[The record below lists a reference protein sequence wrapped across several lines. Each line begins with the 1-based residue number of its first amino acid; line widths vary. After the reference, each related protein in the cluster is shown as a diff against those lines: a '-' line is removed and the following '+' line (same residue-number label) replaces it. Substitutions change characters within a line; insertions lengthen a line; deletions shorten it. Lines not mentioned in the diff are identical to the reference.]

1 MINETTKTVAQMKRI
16 LSMILSVA
24 LFAGCEQEQPAVIT
38 LTPGEAVVPAEG
50 GTATLELQSNYAW
63 TVTCSG
69 FSVIP
74 ASGSGNATLTVTA
87 LRNPSDRPV
96 EAVLEARISDPSA
109 PNEAS
114 AQARILQPGLE
125 VRFSADTGQEEVSY
139 AGGTVTVEL
148 EANVSWTA
156 ETDPGVT
163 VEPESGTGSARL
175 TLTVPA
181 NRSEGEMQYT
191 LKLVPGVEGADPL
204 EIPVRQQAPRLT
216 VGEDTYRIRLMADG
230 RWWMVENLRYVP
242 DGMSVSSDP
251 LENGGIWYPNAG
263 TDAARTSEAEVQ
275 QYGLLYDFFAVAGI
289 ARDGLSAD
297 PGQTYEGLQGI
308 CPQGWH
314 IPTAAE
320 ADAFVAAY
328 YDETQK
334 AASLAALEADGFNPV
349 TGGFRKQVP
358 SNESGSYVA
367 AMPGYYM
374 CSTQFQYKN
383 EDGKVI
389 WMNRGLMKTDNGT
402 FARINVANASNLSG
416 ISVRC
421 IRNAE

>member
-1 MINETTKTVAQMKRI
+1 MKKI
-16 LSMILSVA
+16 LLAVLSAA
-24 LFAGCEQEQPAVIT
+24 LFAACEQKQPAVIT
-38 LTPGEAVVPAEG
+38 LTPEEIAIPAEG

-63 TVTCSG
+63 TVSCSG
-69 FSVIP
+69 FSVNP
-74 ASGSGNATLTVTA
+74 ASGTGNATLTVTA

-96 EAVLEARISDPSA
+96 EAVLEAGISDPSA

-114 AQARILQPGLE
+114 AQVRIVQSGLE
-125 VRFSADTGQEEVSY
+125 VRFSAEGGQEEVSY
-139 AGGTVTVEL
+139 AGGTVAVEL
-148 EANVSWTA
+148 EANVPWTA
-156 ETDPGVT
+156 ETDPGMS
-163 VEPESGTGSARL
+163 VEPASGTGSARL

-181 NRSEGEMQYT
+181 NRSEEEVQYV
-191 LKLVPGVEGADPL
+191 LKLVPDAEGTDPL
-204 EIPVRQQAPRLT
+204 VLPVTQQAPRLT
-216 VGEDTYRIRLMADG
+216 VGKDTYRIRLMADG

-275 QYGLLYDFFAVAGI
+275 EYGLLYDFFTVAGV
-289 ARDGLSAD
+289 ARDGLAAD

-308 CPQGWH
+308 CPEGWH
-314 IPTAAE
+314 IPTVAE
-320 ADAFVAAY
+320 ADAFVEAY
-328 YDETQK
+328 YDESQK
-334 AASLAALEADGFNPV
+334 AASLEALTADGFNPV

-358 SNESGSYVA
+358 SNETGSYVA

-383 EDGKVI
+383 EEGKVV

-402 FARINVANASNLSG
+402 FARINVANASNFSG